1 MNVGKKI
8 LPYRLFRNESHR
20 SYFHC
25 WNQKDIL
32 FQIHIKGYTILD
44 YLLLNSVENQYFG
57 IFITNLKNNDLY
69 DEYVEFTIN
78 NNDDFLRAY
87 LCVFMEPE
95 NMDLVYNSKFR
106 VAQDL
111 VNKGDDYAEAA
122 DKADRFADIITR
134 NKELPATTPKP
145 KNGIEKAVG
154 YVEQLVAVK
163 KEHPEVWELVV
174 GGIGGLVSGFLVK
187 KDINEPSEA
196 TPANIDFDN
205 LD

>member
-1 MNVGKKI
+1 M
-8 LPYRLFRNESHR
+8 
-20 SYFHC
+20 
-25 WNQKDIL
+25 
-32 FQIHIKGYTILD
+32 
-44 YLLLNSVENQYFG
+44 G
-57 IFITNLKNNDLY
+57 IFTQQRN
-69 DEYVEFTIN
+69 VPTF
-78 NNDDFLRAY
+78 
-87 LCVFMEPE
+87 
-95 NMDLVYNSKFR
+95 NSRSEAFDYMFAER
-106 VAQDL
+106 

-187 KDINEPSEA
+187 KDMNGPSEA